1 MRINHNRGKKLQHCH
16 IRHCTTRDSVMATLT
31 FFHPYSPQT
40 AYTQTMQHLVRFA
53 LLALCLVGLSSFA
66 QAQVTV
72 SGKIL
77 NGTTGL
83 PIPGL
88 SVFLLDESGQSFPS
102 EDVTD
107 LEGRFLVDDVLFGTW
122 YTLEVYSGKTLRFTD
137 YVFVE
142 GEDQDDDE
150 QIIELPDITVSY

>member
-1 MRINHNRGKKLQHCH
+1 MMN
-16 IRHCTTRDSVMATLT
+16 
-31 FFHPYSPQT
+31 P
-40 AYTQTMQHLVRFA
+40 LVRFA
-53 LLALCLVGLSSFA
+53 LLSLCLLGLSSFV
-66 QAQVTV
+66 QAQVVV
-72 SGKIL
+72 SGRVL
-77 NGTTGL
+77 NGTTDL

-107 LEGRFLVDDVLFGTW
+107 LEGHFLVGGVLLGTW

-142 GEDQDDDE
+142 NEDQDDDDDDDE
-150 QIIELPDITVSY
+150 QIIELPDIIVSY

>member
-1 MRINHNRGKKLQHCH
+1 
-16 IRHCTTRDSVMATLT
+16 
-31 FFHPYSPQT
+31 
-40 AYTQTMQHLVRFA
+40 MQHLVRFA